1 MFSSLLAQR
10 AAENKP
16 IKVGII
22 GTGKFGGGLV
32 AQLSQMQGM
41 VACAIAD
48 INLEHARH
56 AYTTSGVPAED
67 VQVVRNVGEMNEA
80 IHSGKPA
87 ITEDGL
93 LVAYSD
99 LVDVVVEAT
108 GIPEVGARMG
118 YHAITNNKHLVM
130 VNVETDVTVGPF
142 LKRLSDTA
150 GVVYTLV
157 DGDQPGVTMNMV
169 EWART
174 LGFEIV
180 AAGRGTVFYGDDREG
195 TPDTVP
201 ERFGFSEDVIKRRT
215 INFKI
220 YNSFRDGTKAQ
231 IEMTALANMAGL
243 VPDVRGMHEPS
254 VNIADIPRAFS
265 LREDGGILSRHGV
278 VELANSVRFAHR
290 RLCLTVAEDGKTM
303 LDSPLR
309 MGVFVVIRTDHPFI
323 QEDLTSYH
331 LYPGGNGKNF
341 LLYRPYH
348 LVAVEAPI
356 SIAKAA
362 LYEQPTGAPLI
373 KPVAE
378 VITVAKRNLKLGE
391 ILDGSGGYT
400 VNGLIEK
407 TEIARAENLLPL
419 GLASGVKLKQDVAQ
433 GTAITY
439 DMVELNEDSFV
450 LKLRRLQDAT
460 LF

>member
-1 MFSSLLAQR
+1 MFSLALARR

-16 IKVGII
+16 IRVGII
-22 GTGKFGGGLV
+22 GAGKFGAGLV
-32 AQLSQMQGM
+32 AQLSRMQGM

-48 INLEHARH
+48 INLSHARH
-56 AYTTSGVPAED
+56 AYTASQIPTEAIQE
-67 VQVVRNVGEMNEA
+67 VRTVAEMNQA
-80 IHSGKPA
+80 ISCGKRA

-93 LVAYSD
+93 LLASAD

-118 YHAITNNKHLVM
+118 YQALTHNKHLVM
-130 VNVETDVTVGPF
+130 VNVETDVTVGPL
-142 LKRLSDTA
+142 LKRLADSA

-180 AAGRGTVFYGDDREG
+180 AAGRGTVFYGDDRAG

-201 ERFGFSEDVIKRRT
+201 ARFGFSEEMIARRT
-215 INFKI
+215 INFKMF
-220 YNSFRDGTKAQ
+220 NSFRDGSKAQ

-254 VNIADIPRAFS
+254 LNLADIPRAFS
-265 LREDGGILSRHGV
+265 LREEGGILSRQGV
-278 VELANSVRFAHR
+278 VELANSV
-290 RLCLTVAEDGKTM
+290 AEDGKTV
-303 LDSPLR
+303 LDNPLR

-323 QEDLTSYH
+323 QEDLTHYH
-331 LYPGGNGKNF
+331 LYPGGHGKNF

-356 SIAKAA
+356 SIAKAV
-362 LYEQPTGAPLI
+362 LYGQPTGGPLPR
-373 KPVAE
+373 PVAE
-378 VITVAKRNLKLGE
+378 VITVAKCDLKQGE
-391 ILDGSGGYT
+391 QLDGSGGYT

-407 TEIARAENLLPL
+407 AEIARAQNLLPL
-419 GLASGVKLKQDVAQ
+419 GLAEGVKLKTDVAQ

-439 DMVELNEDSFV
+439 DMVALNEDSFV

-460 LF
+460 LCNP